1 MTSILPTNLDYTEG
15 LDQLAL
21 EARLM
26 RLIDALWPEW
36 EDRQR
41 ADFGNILIRELAF
54 VGDLLAFYQDNNARE
69 SRFTTARLRKSL
81 LAFAKLI
88 GYRPRT
94 ASAATVTEQFTL
106 AAALPGDLTIPAGA
120 RVLTAEVTKVVAYQ
134 LLADLVIPAGQ
145 LVATATMEN
154 SETREEQYVS
164 SGLADQVFRLRHSPY
179 IDGTLTVT
187 AGDGAYA
194 EVENLL
200 DSTSTSRHCR
210 TTVDDRERVVV
221 RFGDGVL
228 GKIPTGT
235 INFRYRTGGGV
246 AGRVEQNRLT
256 RLEGSYSDALGTPA
270 QISVTNPDK
279 SSGGNDRET
288 NAEIKRNGPRANR
301 VRRVLVG
308 REDYEIAAELVP
320 QVARALHLPDV
331 VGPNQ
336 GHVYIVTDDLSAP
349 SQDLLDD
356 VAAQWSTGGPFLKL
370 NTYQLTPLAAPFL
383 TIDVSSTVYLSA
395 STTPALARARI
406 LASLQ
411 ALFALLVP
419 SDENANELVRN
430 PRVNFG
436 YYLQDSGGQ
445 FAWSDVFNAIRDTLG
460 IGKVDPGPGGLLLN
474 GLRDNVALEPQQ
486 FPKLGDVTLINGA
499 NGQPF

>member
-1 MTSILPTNLDYTEG
+1 MTSILPANLDYTEG

-41 ADFGNILIRELAF
+41 ADFGNILIRQLAF

-94 ASAATVTEQFTL
+94 ATAATVTEQFTL
-106 AAALPGDLTIPAGA
+106 AAPLPGDLTIPAGA
-120 RVLTAEVTKVVAYQ
+120 RVFTAEVTKAVGYQ
-134 LLADLVIPAGQ
+134 LVADLVIPAGQ
-145 LVATATMEN
+145 VVATATMEN
-154 SETREEQYVS
+154 SETREEQFVS
-164 SGLADQVFRLRHSPY
+164 SGLSDQLFRLRHTPY
-179 IDGTLTVT
+179 IDGTLTVS
-187 AGDGAYA
+187 AGDGTYS

-200 DSTSTSRHCR
+200 DSTSTSRHFR

-228 GKIPTGT
+228 GKVPTGT

-256 RLEGSYSDALGTPA
+256 RLEGSYSDALGNIA
-270 QISVTNPDK
+270 QLSVTNPDK
-279 SSGGNDRET
+279 SSGGDDRET
-288 NAEIKRNGPRANR
+288 NAEIRRNGPRANR

-336 GHVYIVTDDLSAP
+336 GHVYVVTDDLTAP
-349 SQDLLDD
+349 SQGLLGA
-356 VAAQWSTGGPFLKL
+356 VAAQWSNGGPYLKL
-370 NTYQLTPLAAPFL
+370 NTYQLAAVAAPL
-383 TIDVSSTVYLSA
+383 RAIDVSSTVFLTS

-406 LASLQ
+406 MASLG

-419 SDENANELVRN
+419 SDENPNELVRN

-460 IGKVDPGPGGLLLN
+460 VGKVDPGPGGLLLN
-474 GLRDNVALEPQQ
+474 GLRDNVAIEPQE
-486 FPKLGDVTLINGA
+486 FPVLGEVTLVNGV
-499 NGQPF
+499 NGETF